1 MVTQIQLGN
10 LFTSGGKQVIGGGA
24 SGIDTEA
31 LVKGLTEARLIP
43 AKKLQDRIDLNDKKA
58 SSFSE
63 MRQILVRLQDASNF
77 LRNPPGVGNEADNIF
92 NYRSANVTSNSSTS
106 ASSYLSVTVQPG
118 ATNANYVVDDITAI
132 ALAKKQETGAFVIAN
147 QDTAVVSA
155 TPAAGEFGAGT
166 VTINGQNI
174 TLSAGDTLRT
184 VAKKFNDVSSL
195 TGIAAQV
202 FQVSPGQFKLIY
214 TSTKTGL
221 SSDFN
226 LSGAPTVT
234 ADPSGVLTNITFAT
248 TQNAQNAQFQIDNV
262 AITRES
268 NVVTDLVDGVTFTLI
283 QDTNAAPATKLDVK
297 IVPDTE
303 IIQKGI
309 TNFVNAYNDFRLFV
323 SRQTQLKSDGTP
335 QEDSIL
341 FNSTTMRSTLSRVS
355 SELSRVV
362 SGLTAGDPNRLS
374 ELGITFTNYP
384 GDNNDPPNP
393 PTKNIL
399 TIDSAKLK
407 TAIESNFDSVRK
419 VFEFDF
425 SSDSNSVQVFKRTNS
440 LSVSDFTMNI
450 DPNGL
455 PPTYT
460 ATYDLGAGPV
470 TVNLTATAL
479 SGGTGYTLSGQ
490 DGTAL
495 AGLVMIYTGS
505 ATSTVNAKVSQGI
518 GDRLFNTLE
527 DVIEDTTGALS
538 VDESQLTTANERF
551 QTEIDRINEQVDR
564 YRERLLKQYA
574 DLEAAI
580 SKVNNILQSLDAQAQ
595 ARAGA

>member
-24 SGIDTEA
+24 SGIDTEG
-31 LVKGLTEARLIP
+31 LIKGLTEARLIP

-58 SSFSE
+58 TSFSE
-63 MRQILVRLQDASNF
+63 LRQILTRLQDASNF

-92 NYRSANVTSNSSTS
+92 NYRSANVSSNSSVA
-106 ASSYLSVTVQPG
+106 ASSYLTVTVQPG
-118 ATNANYVVDDITAI
+118 ATNANYVIDDITAI
-132 ALAKKQETGAFVIAN
+132 ALSKKQETGAFAIAN
-147 QDTAVVSA
+147 QDVAVVSA

-174 TLSAGDTLRT
+174 TLAAGDTLRT

-195 TGIAAQV
+195 TGISAQV

-214 TSTKTGL
+214 TATKTGL
-221 SSDFN
+221 SSDFD
-226 LSGAPTVT
+226 LSGAPTVS

-268 NVVTDLVDGVTFTLI
+268 NVITDLVDGVTFTLV

-303 IIQKGI
+303 IIQNGI

-335 QEDSIL
+335 EENSVL

-355 SELSRVV
+355 GELSRVV
-362 SGLTAGDPNRLS
+362 GGLTAGDPNRLS
-374 ELGITFTNYP
+374 ELGITFSNYP

-407 TAIESNFDSVRK
+407 TAIESNFDSVRR

-425 SSDSNSVQVFKRTNS
+425 SSDSNAVQVFSRTNS
-440 LSVSDFTMNI
+440 LSVTDFTMNI
-450 DPNGL
+450 DPG
-455 PPTYT
+455 TSTFT
-460 ATYDLGAGPV
+460 ATYNPGSGPI
-470 TVNLTATAL
+470 TVNLTGTPL

-527 DVIEDTTGALS
+527 DVIQDTTGALS
-538 VDESQLTTANERF
+538 VDETQLTTANERI

-564 YRERLLKQYA
+564 YRDRLLKQYA

-580 SKVNNILQSLDAQAQ
+580 SRVNTILQSLDAQSQ
-595 ARAGA
+595 ARAAA